1 MATNKLKK
9 ECPFCGSNFQLRGYD
24 AHVRSCPEQF
34 TGIVG
39 TIENSLEQVWQPIW
53 KSIKLFV
60 TIFVLWVVLNV
71 TNWLMS
77 ECLTKSSDLYT
88 MFQRFHLKAK
98 IDANNDL
105 KRRRSRKCSTLARQ
119 QGRTQSKARPSN
131 DSRPARPS
139 TQPARG

>member
-9 ECPFCGSNFQLRGYD
+9 ECPFCGGNFQLRGYD

-34 TGIVG
+34 TGIGG

-60 TIFVLWVVLNV
+60 TIFVLWLVLNV

-105 KRRRSRKCSTLARQ
+105 KEEKQEMFNTGQTAGQ
-119 QGRTQSKARPSN
+119 NAKQGKAK
-131 DSRPARPS
+131 
-139 TQPARG
+139 Q